1 MFLPLW
7 LWHDGAALLAL
18 SGAREDGD
26 WGARV
31 GALVGAD
38 GALAW
43 LQAVAAFSV
52 LSRVTPLTYA
62 VASAAKRAV
71 VVAASLLLL
80 RNPAP
85 PLNVAGMALAAL
97 GVLVYNRAK
106 YLDRAAPAAAARPLL
121 PV

>member
-7 LWHDGAALLAL
+7 AWRDGPRLWGGAAPSA
-18 SGAREDGD
+18 G
-26 WGARV
+26 
-31 GALVGAD
+31 GALLLWAD
-38 GALAW
+38 GLLAW

-52 LSRVTPLTYA
+52 LSRISPLAYA
-62 VASAAKRAV
+62 VASAAKRAA

-97 GVLVYNRAK
+97 GVLAYNRAK
-106 YLDRAAPAAAARPLL
+106 LHERPPRPML